1 METEKQKIESE
12 NDNNN
17 ENNNIND
24 KSFNSLVELQKLLK
38 SESSLK
44 ELFIKTGVETKKN
57 IEQQCT
63 ELYEKKMEVL
73 NILYK
78 INTKEKADIQNSQSD
93 SKSTPEASL
102 LKEYILVKNNYDY
115 LSELNTYIPKLLSYL
130 WDDPKLVAN
139 LLLHADPTDTKKYLA
154 PLICNNYFENIL
166 SSNYIEEPL
175 IYVIYLLLDEEI
187 SQINDIKN
195 SNSFL
200 NETQCS
206 YLLSQLIEKNDVKD
220 FFKIILED
228 IIENIG
234 TKVFDFD
241 LKQIN
246 ERKESIRVY
255 EKNAGKDGKK
265 KKINKRNS
273 EYLPS
278 NQQVNPDNNK
288 PSRKTT
294 MGEKNMPNEQNDQ
307 NNQKEINENYK
318 LMKDKSDYDL
328 FSSIY
333 LAEISSQIIN
343 NKIKEEKNEKIKN
356 YYKFIISNANNNDKA
371 YSLEKCIDCI
381 ASSHNRESVLLSYM
395 QDYFKIK
402 EFIDKL
408 FNNLISNFRIFP
420 YSIKCVCKIIYE
432 LAKKKFPNSSDIE
445 RDILISKF
453 FFKTLLFPILSK
465 PDINALINNFIIS
478 NATITNMRII
488 NDTLWQLVSFKLFKN
503 GAGGNYTP
511 FNNYFFEII
520 EKVFNFYDLIT
531 KEKLPPFIMQLIN
544 NNISKD
550 EYVFDYFKE
559 NPNEVL
565 FHKSVLLNIDE
576 FNALNRNLLKNKDI
590 LFAKKENMNKK
601 IEKNNRL
608 ILMALDKINSEDNF
622 KILEKLLSH
631 NDYNIVK
638 KKINVEGFF
647 SKKKKEII
655 ESQTQIIYYFHIS
668 QLLFNDRYE
677 KIFAL
682 EQKKPYYHIKEIKDL
697 KNNKELINKN
707 NIIKAKN
714 FLSSILYNYRLLV
727 KSDFDEKNITKTEKI
742 LNELSLFMKSSN
754 FLTDGNIPSEWYV
767 SALIDCLKK
776 LPDEYKKN
784 DFELLYNELKQEL
797 IDSLNLY
804 NFEDMSIFIEKM
816 KYAKRNKI
824 YFNKTKEIYLD
835 IELNNKV
842 KKIIENYDINVYLYY
857 KITDTKKELNIYKE
871 TMKEKQLEFLD
882 SFTFKENNE
891 KGKACKKIDD
901 FIKLFPNLN
910 SKNYSAIQG
919 LPNNNN
925 EIQVLELQKELKLP
939 ENLKKFFNLVNENLK
954 TKIKTEKELNLI
966 NNKIYDY
973 VMEKLSDKIYPRKK
987 NNQDEQILN
996 NTYSVSWIE
1005 PQNIIKNNI
1014 HYDFDLVL
1022 PDINKYFKSI
1032 KTEKSPRKKL
1042 LNLNNIFS
1050 SINRLLIFN
1059 SGVTKVGVD
1068 DQMPVLTYCFI
1079 KTRPYKIYTNLKFM
1093 ELYIGEK
1100 KNKGEDNQ
1108 LAQMLSICDFIIKAN
1123 SDSFLNITET
1133 EYNEKVRQASLA
1145 KTNTNNLIK

>member
-1 METEKQKIESE
+1 MEQEKQK
-12 NDNNN
+12 NNN
-17 ENNNIND
+17 ENNIIND

-44 ELFIKTGVETKKN
+44 ELFIKTGIETKKN

-78 INTKEKADIQNSQSD
+78 IYSKEKSDMQQSNNQN
-93 SKSTPEASL
+93 KTNNEEANIK
-102 LKEYILVKNNYDY
+102 LKEYKLVKNNYDY

-139 LLLHADPTDTKKYLA
+139 LLMNADEKDTKKYLA

-166 SSNYIEEPL
+166 SSNYIEDPL

-187 SQINDIKN
+187 NQIKDIKDPT
-195 SNSFL
+195 SFL
-200 NETQCS
+200 KEDSKCS

-220 FFKIILED
+220 FFKIILEE
-228 IIENIG
+228 ILENIG

-246 ERKESIRVY
+246 ERKESLKVF
-255 EKNAGKDGKK
+255 EKNNTLKESKK
-265 KKINKRNS
+265 KNINKRRS
-273 EYLPS
+273 EYISSVQMKREANSRNYSFNEPNDL
-278 NQQVNPDNNK
+278 VNGK
-288 PSRKTT
+288 L
-294 MGEKNMPNEQNDQ
+294 
-307 NNQKEINENYK
+307 QKE
-318 LMKDKSDYDL
+318 KSDYES
-328 FSSIY
+328 FYSTY
-333 LAEISSQIIN
+333 LAEISCKIL
-343 NKIKEEKNEKIKN
+343 NKKIEEVEKEYLKD
-356 YYKFIISNANNNDKA
+356 YYKLIISKANNNDGA
-371 YSLEKCIDCI
+371 YSLGNFINSITSFKNGETT
-381 ASSHNRESVLLSYM
+381 ALLPYM
-395 QDYFKIK
+395 QDFFKVK

-408 FNNLISNFRIFP
+408 FLNLISNFRIFP

-432 LAKKKFPNSSDIE
+432 LAKKKFPNSSEIE
-445 RDILISKF
+445 KDILISNF
-453 FFKTLLFPILSK
+453 FFNTLLFPILLK

-478 NATITNMRII
+478 DDTNANIKII
-488 NDTLWQLVSFKLFKN
+488 VNILCQLVSFKLYKN
-503 GAGGNYTP
+503 DNYTP
-511 FNNYFFEII
+511 FNNYFLEII
-520 EKVFNFYDLIT
+520 EKVFSFYDLII
-531 KEKLPPFIMQLIN
+531 KEKLPPFIEKLIN
-544 NNISKD
+544 NIISKD

-576 FNALNRNLLKNKDI
+576 FNALNKNLLKNKDK
-590 LFAKKENMNKK
+590 LFVKKENMNKK

-608 ILMALDKINSEDNF
+608 ILMALDKINSEDNVE
-622 KILEKLLSH
+622 ILNKLLLH
-631 NDYNIVK
+631 DNYTTVTK
-638 KKINVEGFF
+638 ERMVEGFF
-647 SKKKKEII
+647 SKKKKETY
-655 ESQTQIIYYFHIS
+655 EVKTQNIFYFHVS
-668 QLLFNDRYE
+668 QLLFNERYE

-682 EQKKPYYHIKEIKDL
+682 EQKKPYYHIKELKDL
-697 KNNKELINKN
+697 QNNKELINKN

-714 FLSSILYNYRLLV
+714 FLSSILYNYRTLV

-742 LNELSLFMKSSN
+742 LNELLLFMKSSN

-784 DFELLYNELKQEL
+784 DFELLYNELKKEL

-835 IELNNKV
+835 IELNNKA
-842 KKIIENYDINVYLYY
+842 KKIIENDDINVYIYC
-857 KITDTKKELNIYKE
+857 KITDKKKEFNVYKE
-871 TMKEKQLEFLD
+871 TIKEKQLEFLN
-882 SFTFKENNE
+882 SFTFNENNE
-891 KGKACKKIDD
+891 KGKICKKIHD
-901 FIKLFPNLN
+901 FIKIFPNLN
-910 SKNYSAIQG
+910 SKIYSNIQG
-919 LPNNNN
+919 LPNDEN
-925 EIQVLELQKELKLP
+925 EIHVLQLQKELQLP
-939 ENLKKFFNLVNENLK
+939 ENLKKFFNLINEHLK
-954 TKIKTEKELNLI
+954 TKIKNEKELTLV

-973 VMEKLSDKIYPRKK
+973 VMEKIFDKIYPKKK
-987 NNQDEQILN
+987 NHFLDDQILEK
-996 NTYSVSWIE
+996 TCQVSWIE

-1014 HYDFDLVL
+1014 HYDFELVL
-1022 PDINKYFKSI
+1022 PDINKYFRLI
-1032 KTEKSPRKKL
+1032 KDEKSPRKKL

-1079 KTRPYKIYTNLKFM
+1079 KTKPIKIYTNLKFM

-1108 LAQMLSICDFIIKAN
+1108 LAQMLSICDFIKKVN
-1123 SDSFLNITET
+1123 SKSFFNVDEK
-1133 EYNEKVRQASLA
+1133 EFNEKSQVAFT
-1145 KTNTNNLIK
+1145 KNYTNNFLK